1 MLETL
6 RRRRTLVAVVAIM
19 VVAAVLYALW
29 IPVTSANGARLG
41 QLAESASPRGLDV
54 KAPTSTTLPAAEFP
68 FSAAKT
74 AARTAPNETGVVSVQ
89 WSPKAKNGAGA
100 EVLLTLV
107 PSAADATKVRAEAVS
122 SYVSNNAIKSNGY
135 TLDKRF
141 GVSGVP
147 GASGVTFTTSGSSTT
162 RVDEV
167 VFQVDRAVEVAF
179 IEGAG
184 SQGQAKVTAFAQD
197 QHRQLAQELPGF
209 SLATTSLPP
218 VASGIFWGVT
228 LAILLVVVSVPP
240 TVAWI
245 RRRRR
250 VSRAEARRRER
261 LARGRK
267 VLKNQAGPPRA
278 RQSGSSRARG
288 APSRRR

>member
-1 MLETL
+1 
-6 RRRRTLVAVVAIM
+6 VVIV

-29 IPVTSANGARLG
+29 IPVTIANGARLG
-41 QLAESASPRGLDV
+41 ELAQSQPPPGLDV
-54 KAPTSTTLPAAEFP
+54 KAPTSTALSPAEFP
-68 FSAAKT
+68 FSEAKA
-74 AARTAPNETGVVSVQ
+74 AARKAPHETGMASVQ
-89 WSPKAKNGAGA
+89 WSPKEKNKAGA

-107 PSAADATKVRAEAVS
+107 PSEADAAKVLAEAVS
-122 SYVSNNAIKSNGY
+122 SYVSTKAIQSNGY
-135 TLDKRF
+135 TLIKRF
-141 GVSGVP
+141 SVSGVP
-147 GASGVTFTTSGSSTT
+147 GASGVSFTTGGSSST

-179 IEGAG
+179 IEAAG
-184 SQGQAKVTAFAQD
+184 SDGQAKVTAFAQD
-197 QHRQLAQELPGF
+197 QHRHLAQEIPGF
-209 SLATTSLPP
+209 SLAATSLPP

-228 LAILLVVVSVPP
+228 LAILLLVVSVPP

-250 VSRAEARRRER
+250 LTRAEARRRER

-278 RQSGSSRARG
+278 RQPGSSRARG